1 MKFTRMNSAKNVR
14 SRRQH
19 DTLPRA
25 KFISAN
31 QQQNSEMKSKS
42 IINKNQ
48 GNYNKKPETK
58 NKSRKRPQSGKGR

>member
-1 MKFTRMNSAKNVR
+1 MNSAKKVR

-19 DTLPRA
+19 DTLPTA

-42 IINKNQ
+42 IIKKIQ

-58 NKSRKRPQSGKGR
+58 NKSRKRPQSRKGR

>member
-1 MKFTRMNSAKNVR
+1 MNSAKNVR

-31 QQQNSEMKSKS
+31 QQQNSEMKSKN
-42 IINKNQ
+42 IIKKTKGITTKSQKPKVNQ
-48 GNYNKKPETK
+48 EKDHKVEKVGQ
-58 NKSRKRPQSGKGR
+58 KR

>member
-1 MKFTRMNSAKNVR
+1 MNSAKNVR

-42 IINKNQ
+42 IIKKTKGITTKSQKPKENQ
-48 GNYNKKPETK
+48 EKDHKVEKVGQ
-58 NKSRKRPQSGKGR
+58 KR